1 MAGAGPRVGGALMT
15 GLDVLEALGS
25 APGPV
30 GLSELARTLSA
41 DNGHVHRLLG
51 VLTKRGYVHRDEA
64 NKTYTLGAGVVQLAG
79 SLLRN
84 MDLVSQARPIMLD
97 LMNVTGESVHLA
109 HRTMSGGVYI
119 ARERLARKIT
129 VETEIGAPVVVHATS
144 TGKALY
150 CRHSAQELSQ
160 ILDLDALE
168 RFTEHT
174 ITDRAALLGDMA
186 ATARRGFALDNEELN
201 IGVRCVASPVV
212 DIGGSI
218 RASIGISG
226 PATRLD
232 GEMIDRCAAL
242 VCTAAMTLSQHLG
255 GEWDFGAPAPPSPDT
270 VAGG

>member
-1 MAGAGPRVGGALMT
+1 MT

-25 APGPV
+25 VPGPI
-30 GLSELARTLSA
+30 GLSELARILNA

-51 VLTKRGYVHRDEA
+51 VLRKRGYVHRDEA

-84 MDLVSQARPIMLD
+84 MDLIAQARPLMRE

-109 HRTMSGGVYI
+109 HRTVGGGVYI

-150 CRHSAQELSQ
+150 CRDSAEELRQ
-160 ILDLDALE
+160 VMDLDALE

-174 ITDRAALLGDMA
+174 ITDRAALLGDLA
-186 ATARRGFALDNEELN
+186 ATAERGFALDNEELN
-201 IGVRCVASPVV
+201 MGVRCVASPVI
-212 DIGGSI
+212 DISGDV

-226 PATRLD
+226 PAIRLD
-232 GEMIDRCAAL
+232 GEEIGRCAAL
-242 VCTAAMTLSQHLG
+242 VCAAAKALSAHLG
-255 GEWDFGAPAPPSPDT
+255 GQWDFPLPSPAPIDF
-270 VAGG
+270 G

>member
-1 MAGAGPRVGGALMT
+1 MAGAEPRVGGALMT

-25 APGPV
+25 VPGPV
-30 GLSELARTLSA
+30 GLSELARMLDA

-51 VLTKRGYVHRDEA
+51 VLKNRGYVHRDEA

-84 MDLVSQARPIMLD
+84 MDLIAQARPLMRE

-109 HRTMSGGVYI
+109 HRTVRGGVYI

-150 CRHSAQELSQ
+150 CRDSAESLGEVM
-160 ILDLDALE
+160 DLDALE

-174 ITDRAALLGDMA
+174 ITGRAEFLRDLA
-186 ATARRGFALDNEELN
+186 ATAERGFALDNEELN

-212 DIGGSI
+212 GIGGNV

-232 GEMIDRCAAL
+232 GEVIGKCAAL
-242 VCTAAMTLSQHLG
+242 VCAAAKTLSERLG
-255 GEWDFGAPAPPSPDT
+255 GEWDFPLPSPDP
-270 VAGG
+270 VAFE